1 MRTMNDGRNFRIDI
15 PAGLTEMLRDF
26 TVAVLQRRPTDL
38 LQFAVE
44 YFGNELQE
52 RRRIE
57 RPVPMYVV
65 VDEDQEVRRGT
76 ICFIR
81 PVRKAVYPRQK

>member
-44 YFGNELQE
+44 YFSNELQE
-52 RRRIE
+52 RRRVE

-65 VDEDQEVRRGT
+65 VDEDQEVRTRRIG
-76 ICFIR
+76 F
-81 PVRKAVYPRQK
+81 